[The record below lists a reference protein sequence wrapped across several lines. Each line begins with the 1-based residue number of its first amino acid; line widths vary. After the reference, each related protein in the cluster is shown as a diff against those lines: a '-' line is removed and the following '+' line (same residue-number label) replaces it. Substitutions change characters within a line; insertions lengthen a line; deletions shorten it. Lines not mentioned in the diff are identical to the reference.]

1 MNEQKEEQNGFVEV
15 EYGNIIYDD
24 GTIRK
29 TTIYNFNN
37 VASFRTSWANRS
49 RLSEAEYQANINEL
63 TIRCSEFVD
72 ATDYLNSMGEEE

>member
-1 MNEQKEEQNGFVEV
+1 MNKENRQFIEV

-24 GTIRK
+24 GTISK
-29 TTIYNFNN
+29 STIYKFNN

-49 RLSEAEYQANINEL
+49 KLSDAEYQANVSDL
-63 TIRCSEFVD
+63 TIQCREFVD